1 MKFITARNTLLAM
14 VLFTF
19 FIAGLGVWQ
28 VQTNPQSERPQTQRI
43 DETSYTEEQK
53 KQQIPVTIGVYPLTV
68 YRIDTVA
75 NTYQMTAY
83 VWMKWK
89 GDITPD
95 KSLEI
100 MNTVDSSGLLQT
112 LIYSGTLEDGS
123 TYTVSKI
130 DGTFFQSFD
139 MAKFPVDTQK
149 LSLIFEDSEYFSDE
163 MRYVADVKQSNA
175 ERLKIPGW
183 DIKNLKFIETEAVY
197 NTNFGVGDD
206 VPNSVVPQLEFS
218 IVIQRPIMTYLIKF
232 LFPLTLILLTYYIVF
247 WLPYVMV
254 ESKIYFITG
263 TLLTVMF
270 FQQVFMG
277 KTDIQQLVL
286 IDYIFLFTYL
296 STVLSLIIKIYF
308 YYKIQAGWEEER
320 AVAWD
325 RAIFSVHYMAYV
337 LLTFWVF
344 MQYYSLT

>member
-19 FIAGLGVWQ
+19 LIAGFGVWQ
-28 VQTNPQSERPQTQRI
+28 VQTNSLSERTQTQRI
-43 DETSYTEEQK
+43 DQTSFTEEQK
-53 KQQIPVTIGVYPLTV
+53 SKQIPVTIGVYPLTV

-83 VWMKWK
+83 VWMSWK

-112 LIYSGTLEDGS
+112 LIYSGKLKDGS
-123 TYTVSKI
+123 TYTLSKI

-149 LSLIFEDSEYFSDE
+149 LSLVFEDSDYYSDD
-163 MRYVADVKQSNA
+163 MRYVADVQQSNS
-175 ERLKIPGW
+175 EKLKIPGW
-183 DIKNLKFIETEAVY
+183 EIRNLQFIETETVY
-197 NTNFGVGDD
+197 HTNFGFVDGE
-206 VPNSVVPQLEFS
+206 PNSDVPQLQFN
-218 IVIQRPIMTYLIKF
+218 IVIQRPIMSYLIKF
-232 LFPLTLILLTYYIVF
+232 VFPLSLILLTYYIVF

-254 ESKIYFITG
+254 ESKLYFITG
-263 TLLTVMF
+263 TLLTIMF
-270 FQQVFMG
+270 FQQIYMG
-277 KTDIQQLVL
+277 TTDNQQLVL

-296 STVLSLIIKIYF
+296 STVLTLLIKIFF

-320 AVAWD
+320 AVVWD
-325 RAIFSVHYMAYV
+325 RVIFSMHYVSYV

-344 MQYYSLT
+344 MQYYSMS